1 MRIGLSTRRNA
12 GAAFLALAAL
22 AAVIPAAGAAGAAPR
37 TTGPAASWRA
47 TEVYPVAVSLD
58 STAHTLKPGAFYG
71 LSCLSTGNCVAG
83 GWYERRTGA
92 SSLGQFRP
100 MTATES
106 HGTWGLSRRLWLP
119 STKLDPDAG
128 AQVNA
133 ISCPSPGW
141 CAAAGQI
148 PAAGNREY
156 AFVITESGGQWNRPH
171 LVQLP
176 SDAQQ
181 TPAISEIDGISCWA
195 PRSCEAVGWYITKA
209 PTSYVPIAMTESAGH
224 WGRPT
229 RLPLHLH
236 PGPNLA
242 RLTSVSCPAPGWC
255 AAVGTDTFGPAS
267 QYIASVATVLAGG
280 RWSKPAVPSGGRQ
293 ASLVSVGCRAAGD
306 CVAVGGAVSTAL
318 EHGRWHAVAVG
329 SVVPPDG
336 RPVTSYWPD
345 LTAVSCTKTACLAGG
360 TYFSNTRD
368 IFPAYVVSYA
378 GGRWRDP
385 VAIGLPGNAS
395 AGDDPP
401 PYQTL
406 DAVSCTTTCTAVGTY
421 TTRTGLL
428 PGWAA
433 AGLG

>member
-12 GAAFLALAAL
+12 GAAFLVLAAL
-22 AAVIPAAGAAGAAPR
+22 AVVIPAAGPAVAAPR
-37 TTGPAASWRA
+37 TTGLAASWRA

-58 STAHTLKPGAFYG
+58 STAHSLKPGAFYG
-71 LSCLSTGNCVAG
+71 LSCLSPGNCVAG
-83 GWYERRTGA
+83 GWYLRLTGQR
-92 SSLGQFRP
+92 SGGQFRP

-106 HGTWGLSRRLWLP
+106 HGTWGLSQRLWLP
-119 STKLDPDAG
+119 TTKLDPDAG

-148 PAAGNREY
+148 PGSGSREY
-156 AFVITESGGQWNRPH
+156 AFVITESGGQWSRPH

-181 TPAISEIDGISCWA
+181 TPAISEVDGISCWA
-195 PRSCEAVGWYITKA
+195 PRSCEAVGWYITRA
-209 PTSYVPIAMTESAGH
+209 PVSYVPIAVTESAGQ

-229 RLPLHLH
+229 RLPLHLR

-255 AAVGTDTFGPAS
+255 AAVGTDTFGPAN

-306 CVAVGGAVSTAL
+306 CVAVGGAVSTVL

-378 GGRWRDP
+378 GGTWRDP

-433 AGLG
+433 AGPG